1 MVGVVNVQ
9 VDYYRIRLQVYKAA
23 YEYDDYCDWG
33 YLCRLVLLAMPCFHI
48 EELI

>member
-23 YEYDDYCDWG
+23 YDDYCDWG
-33 YLCRLVLLAMPCFHI
+33 YLCRLVLLAMPCVHI
-48 EELI
+48 EE